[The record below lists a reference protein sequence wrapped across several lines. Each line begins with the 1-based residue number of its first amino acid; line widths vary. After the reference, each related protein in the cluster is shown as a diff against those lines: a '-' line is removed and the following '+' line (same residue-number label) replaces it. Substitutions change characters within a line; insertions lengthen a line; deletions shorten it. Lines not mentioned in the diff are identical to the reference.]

1 MKLLLIEDDRKIV
14 AYVKRGLEA
23 EGFTV
28 DVAFDGIDG
37 GWMTSEGSYDLIV
50 LDIMLPGRNGY
61 LVCSDLRTRGDWTPV
76 LMLTAKDGDLD
87 EAEALDTGADDYLT
101 KPFSFAV
108 LTARIRALVR
118 RSTGGSPPPLEAG
131 DLRIDPGQRR
141 VWRGETEI
149 ELTARQF
156 DVLEFLVRRAG
167 QVMSKREIL
176 KGVWEFDFE
185 GDANVVEVY
194 VSRVRRRIDEPF
206 GRHALETVRGAG
218 YRLDVTGG

>member
-37 GWMTSEGSYDLIV
+37 GWMASEGSYDLIV

-118 RSTGGSPPPLEAG
+118 RSTGGSPPPLGSGRPTNRSRSTKGLA
-131 DLRIDPGQRR
+131 RR
-141 VWRGETEI
+141 DRDRAHCSPI
-149 ELTARQF
+149 
-156 DVLEFLVRRAG
+156 RRARVPRTAG
-167 QVMSKREIL
+167 RTGDVQ
-176 KGVWEFDFE
+176 KGDPQ
-185 GDANVVEVY
+185 G
-194 VSRVRRRIDEPF
+194 RVGVRFRRR
-206 GRHALETVRGAG
+206 RQRG
-218 YRLDVTGG
+218 